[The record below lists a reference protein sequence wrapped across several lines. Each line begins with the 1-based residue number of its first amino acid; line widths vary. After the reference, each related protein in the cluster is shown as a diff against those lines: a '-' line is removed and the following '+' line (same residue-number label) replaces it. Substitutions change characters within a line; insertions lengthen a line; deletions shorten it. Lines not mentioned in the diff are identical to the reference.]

1 MAEDKTEEPSQRRL
15 DDARKKGQVPKS
27 QELNTVVVLL
37 VAFFALKS
45 YAVSMYGQFSEILKD
60 GLSNIG
66 TMSFAPQ
73 DVVAGSSVMLAKMG
87 LIVAPFMAMLF
98 FAALFINFL
107 QVGLLLSTQ
116 SLSPNFG
123 KLNPLS
129 GLQRMF
135 SKQSL
140 VQLIKALAEIT
151 IVLQALRAVVIG
163 KGLVIFQLDRM
174 EPIAALKTL
183 AELTWDMASRIVTVL
198 FIIAFLDYMYQKW
211 QHIQN
216 LKMSKQEVKD
226 EYKQQ
231 EGDPHVKGRIRSKMR
246 EMARK
251 RQMSAVPQASVV
263 VTNPLHVAVALKYD
277 YEAMEAPKVVAK
289 GKGFVADR
297 IRELARANDI
307 PIIENREVA
316 RALYDNCEPD
326 EDIPPNMYQAVAEI
340 IAYLYQ
346 RDAPRYASVLSQI
359 PGALTPAGEDGG
371 GRAAPRLGG
380 MGDRM
385 DLAAGQAARD
395 VLRER
400 SSGGPGPGSPE

>member
-15 DDARKKGQVPKS
+15 EDARKKGQVPKS

-45 YAVSMYGQFSEILKD
+45 FAVPMYGQFSEIVKN
-60 GLSNIG
+60 GLNDMG
-66 TMSFAPQ
+66 TLSFAPQ
-73 DVVAGSSVMLAKMG
+73 DVLAGCTVMLAKMA
-87 LIVAPFMAMLF
+87 LIVGPFMALLF
-98 FAALFINFL
+98 FTALAINIL

-116 SLSPNFG
+116 SLTPNFG

-140 VQLIKALAEIT
+140 VQLIKALAEIV
-151 IVLQALRAVVIG
+151 IILQSLRAVILG
-163 KGLVIFQLDRM
+163 KGLAVFQLERM
-174 EPIAALKTL
+174 EPIAALRTL
-183 AELTWDMASRIVTVL
+183 AELTWDVASRIITVL
-198 FIIAFLDYMYQKW
+198 FVIAFLDYMYQKW

-231 EGDPHVKGRIRSKMR
+231 EGDPHVKGRIKSKMR

-263 VTNPLHVAVALKYD
+263 VTNPLHLAVALKYD
-277 YEAMEAPKVVAK
+277 YEAMEAPRVVAK

-297 IRELARANDI
+297 IRELARANDV

-346 RDAPRYASVLSQI
+346 RDASRYAGVLSQI
-359 PGALTPAGEDGG
+359 PGALTPASSEGT
-371 GRAAPRLGG
+371 APAPMLGG
-380 MGDRM
+380 LSGAM
-385 DLAAGQAARD
+385 DFAAGQAARD

-400 SSGGPGPGSPE
+400 SSGGPPPGGPE

>member
-1 MAEDKTEEPSQRRL
+1 MADDKTEEPSQRRL
-15 DDARKKGQVPKS
+15 EEARKKGQVPKS

-37 VAFFALKS
+37 VAFYGLKS
-45 YAVSMYGQFSEILKD
+45 YAVPMYGQFSEILKT
-60 GLSNIG
+60 GLDNIG
-66 TMSFAPQ
+66 KLSFAPP
-73 DVVAGSSVMLAKMG
+73 DVLAGCTVMLAKMA

-98 FAALFINFL
+98 FAALAVNFL
-107 QVGLLLSTQ
+107 QVGLLLSAQ
-116 SLSPNFG
+116 SLTPNFG
-123 KLNPLS
+123 KLNPMS

-140 VQLIKALAEIT
+140 VQLIKAIAEIT
-151 IVLQALRAVVIG
+151 IVLQSLRAVVLG
-163 KGLVIFQLDRM
+163 KGLVIFQLERM
-174 EPIAALKTL
+174 EPIAALRTL
-183 AELTWDMASRIVTVL
+183 AELTWDVASRIITVL

-277 YEAMEAPKVVAK
+277 YEAMEAPRVVAK

-297 IRELARANDI
+297 IRELARAHDV
-307 PIIENREVA
+307 PIIENRDVA

-326 EDIPPNMYQAVAEI
+326 EDIPANMYQAVAEI

-346 RDAPRYASVLSQI
+346 RDASRYASVLGQI
-359 PGALTPAGEDGG
+359 PGALAPVSSEG
-371 GRAAPRLGG
+371 AAPAPTLGG
-380 MGDRM
+380 LSGAM
-385 DLAAGQAARD
+385 DFAAGQAARD

-400 SSGGPGPGSPE
+400 SSGGPPPGGPE

>member
-1 MAEDKTEEPSQRRL
+1 MSEDKTEEPSQRRL

-37 VAFFALKS
+37 VAFLALKS
-45 YAVSMYGQFSEILKD
+45 FSVDIYGRF
-60 GLSNIG
+60 SNILTTG
-66 TMSFAPQ
+66 LQNIGKISFAPQ
-73 DVVAGSSVMLAKMG
+73 DVLHGCFAMLGQMAM
-87 LIVAPFMAMLF
+87 IAAPIMAMLF
-98 FAALFINFL
+98 MAALLVNFL
-107 QVGLLLSTQ
+107 QVGLLLSGQALT
-116 SLSPNFG
+116 PNFG

-140 VQLIKALAEIT
+140 VQLIKALAEV
-151 IVLQALRAVVIG
+151 IVTLWALRAVLETKG
-163 KGLVIFQLDRM
+163 KVIFQFERM
-174 EPIAALKTL
+174 EPIAALTSL
-183 AELTWDMASRIVTVL
+183 AELTWDIASRIILVL
-198 FIIAFLDYMYQKW
+198 FVIAFLDYMYQRW
-211 QHIQN
+211 QHNQN

-251 RQMSAVPQASVV
+251 RQMAAVPQASVV
-263 VTNPLHVAVALKYD
+263 VTNPIHLAVALKYD
-277 YEAMEAPKVVAK
+277 YDAMEAPQVVAK

-297 IRELARANDI
+297 IRELARAHDI
-307 PIIENREVA
+307 PIIENRDVA

-346 RDAPRYASVLSQI
+346 RNASRYADVLSQI
-359 PGALTPAGEDGG
+359 PGALSPVSE
-371 GRAAPRLGG
+371 AAAPPRLGSAS
-380 MGDRM
+380 DRLDM
-385 DLAAGQAARD
+385 AAGQAARE

-400 SSGGPGPGSPE
+400 GTGPGPPSRE